1 MNEKDILSVPYI
13 VYESSVSRLERTIK
27 RLFILIILLILCLVG
42 TNVAWTI
49 YNNEYE
55 TIRYDQSE
63 RTMEVIDDLMQTIK
77 ATQPRLYASVMRKMQ
92 GWY

>member
-49 YNNEYE
+49 YNNVYE
-55 TIRYDQSE
+55 TIRYDQDGE
-63 RTMEVIDDLMQTIK
+63 GIN
-77 ATQPRLYASVMRKMQ
+77 SVNQDCMPLL
-92 GWY
+92 

>member
-13 VYESSVSRLERTIK
+13 VYESSVSRLERTNK
-27 RLFILIILLILCLVG
+27 RLFILIVLLILCLVG

-55 TIRYDQSE
+55 TIRYDQDGE
-63 RTMEVIDDLMQTIK
+63 GINNVNFGG
-77 ATQPRLYASVMRKMQ
+77 Q
-92 GWY
+92 GGLNNGADGNH

>member
-49 YNNEYE
+49 YTSQYDFVGYEQDGDGINNVNFGG
-55 TIRYDQSE
+55 QG
-63 RTMEVIDDLMQTIK
+63 DLDNVTES
-77 ATQPRLYASVMRKMQ
+77 AD
-92 GWY
+92 